1 MTPLLYNPFPHP
13 FWVRMFLFAQNG
25 KQIWTGINKKD
36 GFKIKL
42 LWFMESMDRNMLG
55 TKYGWRHSNFRPLL
69 SLLSIPLCIMPSFF
83 CLFVERLLF
92 TLQGEKVWLPTA
104 SEYYIFRLLSL
115 VRDWLLFIGVC
126 LKIPRDQNWW
136 APLGS
141 HVLHFGNKLRTVS
154 RGSFYKPGSSHGHS
168 FWESS
173 AIGHPIDVHCLSPNL
188 LQPTLMFHSCFSH
201 FLFTGWSQ
209 IHCVVQNWLRN
220 QAKMSVTKREL
231 DKAGC
236 HGWKNCS
243 FSVWW
248 VNDSNHLFIH
258 STNTAESYSLPST
271 RLDICKEQ
279 SILYCWKELIF

>member
-55 TKYGWRHSNFRPLL
+55 TKYGWRLSNFRPLL
-69 SLLSIPLCIMPSFF
+69 SLLSTPLCIMPSFF

-92 TLQGEKVWLPTA
+92 TSQGEKVWLPTA

-168 FWESS
+168 FWESGAHRTS
-173 AIGHPIDVHCLSPNL
+173 NRCPL
-188 LQPTLMFHSCFSH
+188 
-201 FLFTGWSQ
+201 
-209 IHCVVQNWLRN
+209 
-220 QAKMSVTKREL
+220 
-231 DKAGC
+231 
-236 HGWKNCS
+236 S
-243 FSVWW
+243 FSQLAPANSNVSFMFLPFSFHWMIT
-248 VNDSNHLFIH
+248 DSLCC
-258 STNTAESYSLPST
+258 S
-271 RLDICKEQ
+271 
-279 SILYCWKELIF
+279 ELA